1 MIRTEAGPMVPGN
14 FAVQYFSL
22 MDDKT
27 DAYDHCGFPLFF
39 RYIALLIEIV
49 YTICMKENL
58 IQSQEPAYIISTTM

>member
-1 MIRTEAGPMVPGN
+1 MIMTEAGPMVPGN

-39 RYIALLIEIV
+39 R
-49 YTICMKENL
+49 
-58 IQSQEPAYIISTTM
+58 